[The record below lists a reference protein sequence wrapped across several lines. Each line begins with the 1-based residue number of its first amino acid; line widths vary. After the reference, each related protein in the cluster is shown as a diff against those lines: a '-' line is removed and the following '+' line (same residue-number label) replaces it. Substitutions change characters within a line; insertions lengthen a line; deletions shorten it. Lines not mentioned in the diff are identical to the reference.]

1 MSLPSESTP
10 TLSPEERREL
20 LARMM
25 QERAARPAAAGRPLS
40 PGQERLWLLARLE
53 PESPCTTSRS
63 SIGWSARSTRVRWS
77 RRSAGSP
84 IATRCCGG
92 VPRRRR
98 RGGRD
103 HRRGAPALPTVSDL
117 RDVPEGLREARV
129 AEAAAEAARRPFD
142 LDRGPLWRLELLRWA
157 DEGHDLVLV
166 MHHLVSDAW
175 SFAVFGRELAEGYAS
190 AVAGRPP
197 GLADLPISYA
207 EFGQR
212 QRRWLSGPSS
222 APALEFWRGRL
233 AGEVPSLW
241 LPADRPGGS
250 TMDHRGS
257 FRPVSVPSPTASA
270 LAELSRRE
278 QATPFMTLL
287 AAFAALLHRRGGQ
300 EDQVHCTP
308 ASGRHRSGAR
318 DLIGY
323 FNNILPLRLD
333 LRGDPP
339 FVELVRQA
347 RRVAIEA
354 YKHQDLPFQIIA
366 DAPNLGAVRLG
377 RVLFSL
383 DMVWPPG
390 LSPAGLACT
399 SRAERIETSD
409 FDLSAS
415 IWEEDGGLRGVFEYK
430 TVLFD
435 GETIE
440 RLIADFVEVLA
451 AIAEDPERR
460 ISTLPGASEPAAG
473 DREAE
478 SRAPAEYQPPRFP
491 TELRVLEEW
500 EQILGVRR
508 SAWTTTCSSWGR
520 RRWAWPGSRSGSDGS
535 SASSCRWRRSSRRRT
550 VRAISAMIRDRRPTS
565 SSASAL
571 VPIRPAGGLP
581 PLFLCEGIGIY
592 YR

>member
-1 MSLPSESTP
+1 M
-10 TLSPEERREL
+10 
-20 LARMM
+20 
-25 QERAARPAAAGRPLS
+25 
-40 PGQERLWLLARLE
+40 
-53 PESPCTTSRS
+53 
-63 SIGWSARSTRVRWS
+63 
-77 RRSAGSP
+77 
-84 IATRCCGG
+84 
-92 VPRRRR
+92 
-98 RGGRD
+98 
-103 HRRGAPALPTVSDL
+103 SDL
-117 RDVPEGLREARV
+117 RDIPEGLREARV

-175 SFAVFGRELAEGYAS
+175 SFAVFGRELAKGYAS

-222 APALEFWRGRL
+222 CRGMEIWRGRL

-257 FRPVSVPSPTASA
+257 FRPVSVPSPTAA
-270 LAELSRRE
+270 VLAELSRRE

-339 FVELVRQA
+339 FVELVRRV
-347 RRVAIEA
+347 RRVALEA

-366 DAPNLGAVRLG
+366 DAPNLGR
-377 RVLFSL
+377 
-383 DMVWPPG
+383 
-390 LSPAGLACT
+390 
-399 SRAERIETSD
+399 
-409 FDLSAS
+409 SAS
-415 IWEEDGGLRGVFEYK
+415 AGCCSRSTWSGRRGSRRPAWPARR
-430 TVLFD
+430 
-435 GETIE
+435 G
-440 RLIADFVEVLA
+440 RSASR
-451 AIAEDPERR
+451 PR
-460 ISTLPGASEPAAG
+460 ISTC
-473 DREAE
+473 
-478 SRAPAEYQPPRFP
+478 PPR
-491 TELRVLEEW
+491 
-500 EQILGVRR
+500 
-508 SAWTTTCSSWGR
+508 SGR
-520 RRWAWPGSRSGSDGS
+520 RTAACA
-535 SASSCRWRRSSRRRT
+535 ASSSTRRRCSTARRSS
-550 VRAISAMIRDRRPTS
+550 
-565 SSASAL
+565 
-571 VPIRPAGGLP
+571 G
-581 PLFLCEGIGIY
+581 
-592 YR
+592 